1 MNETSNVIQFSR
13 DVMYAQIDNAAESLQ
28 GESIK
33 ALQWRNRQLLKMG
46 DKSDTFYDLKMNDN
60 ERGVLLRAAGID
72 DTPENRKKKLR
83 DFTKIQ
89 RQEIKEAAK
98 RASDWAAGLGVA

>member
-1 MNETSNVIQFSR
+1 MNENNVIPFSR
-13 DVMYAQIDNAAESLQ
+13 GVIDAMIDESAASLR

-46 DKSDTFYDLKMNDN
+46 DKSDTFYDLKMTEN
-60 ERGVLLRAAGID
+60 ERGVLLRAAGIE
-72 DTPENRKKKLR
+72 DTPESRRQKLR

-89 RQEIKEAAK
+89 RHEIKEAAK